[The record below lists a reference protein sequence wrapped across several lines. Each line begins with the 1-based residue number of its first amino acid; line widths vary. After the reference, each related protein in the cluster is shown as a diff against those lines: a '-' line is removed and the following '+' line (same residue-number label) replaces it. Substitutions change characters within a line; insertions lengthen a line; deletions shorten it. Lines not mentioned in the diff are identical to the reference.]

1 MTIKQISVQLA
12 NIPGQLAKLVDILD
26 KEDISAKAISAAST
40 AESSV
45 VRLVVN
51 DPDRAERVLE
61 TFGFTFEVQPVL
73 AVEVP
78 CHPAGMNAIVKPL
91 MDAEINIHYIYTTI
105 ERVGKETILILGVD
119 DHAQAAEIL
128 KEHWIHFVG
137 EQIYNL

>member
-1 MTIKQISVQLA
+1 MTIKQISVQLQ

-40 AESSV
+40 AESSI

-51 DPDRAERVLE
+51 DPDRAEKVLE
-61 TFGFTFEVQPVL
+61 TFGFTFEGQPVL

-105 ERVGKETILILGVD
+105 ERIGKETILILGVD
-119 DHAQAAEIL
+119 DHEEAAEIL
-128 KEHWIHFVG
+128 REHWIRFVG

>member
-1 MTIKQISVQLA
+1 MTIKQISVQLQ

-51 DPDRAERVLE
+51 DPDRAEKILE

-105 ERVGKETILILGVD
+105 ERIGKETILILGVD
-119 DHAQAAEIL
+119 DHEEAAEIL
-128 KEHWIHFVG
+128 KEHWVNFVG

>member
-105 ERVGKETILILGVD
+105 ERIGKETILILGVD
-119 DHAQAAEIL
+119 DHEQAAEIL
-128 KEHWIHFVG
+128 KEHWIHFIG

>member
-105 ERVGKETILILGVD
+105 ERIGKETILILGVD
-119 DHAQAAEIL
+119 DHEQAAEIL

>member
-1 MTIKQISVQLA
+1 MTIKQISVQLQ

-51 DPDRAERVLE
+51 DPDRAEKVLE

-91 MDAEINIHYIYTTI
+91 MDAVINIHYIYTTI
-105 ERVGKETILILGVD
+105 ERIGKETILILGVD
-119 DHAQAAEIL
+119 DHEEAAEIL
-128 KEHWIHFVG
+128 REHWIRFVG

>member
-105 ERVGKETILILGVD
+105 ERIGKETILILGVD
-119 DHAQAAEIL
+119 DHEEAAAIL

>member
-1 MTIKQISVQLA
+1 MTIKQISVQLQ

-51 DPDRAERVLE
+51 DPDRAEKVLE

-105 ERVGKETILILGVD
+105 ERIGKETILILGVD
-119 DHAQAAEIL
+119 DHEEAAEIL
-128 KEHWIHFVG
+128 REHWIRFVG
-137 EQIYNL
+137 EQIYSL

>member
-26 KEDISAKAISAAST
+26 KEDISAKAMSAAST

-105 ERVGKETILILGVD
+105 ERIGKETILILGVD
-119 DHAQAAEIL
+119 DHEEAAAIL
-128 KEHWIHFVG
+128 KENWIHFVG

>member
-105 ERVGKETILILGVD
+105 ERIGKETILILGVD
-119 DHAQAAEIL
+119 DHEEAAEIL

>member
-1 MTIKQISVQLA
+1 MTIKQISIRLA
-12 NIPGQLAKLVDILD
+12 NIPGQLAKLVDVLE

-40 AESSV
+40 AESST

-51 DPDRAERVLE
+51 DPDRAEKVLD

-105 ERVGKETILILGVD
+105 ERIGKETILILGVD
-119 DHAQAAEIL
+119 DHEQAAEIL
-128 KEHWIHFVG
+128 KEHWIHFIG

>member
-1 MTIKQISVQLA
+1 MTIKQISVQLQ

-51 DPDRAERVLE
+51 DPDRAEKVLE

-105 ERVGKETILILGVD
+105 ERIGKETILILGVD
-119 DHAQAAEIL
+119 DHEEAAEIL
-128 KEHWIHFVG
+128 REHCIRFVG

>member
-51 DPDRAERVLE
+51 DPERAERVLE

-105 ERVGKETILILGVD
+105 ERIGKETILILGVD
-119 DHAQAAEIL
+119 DHEEAAEIL
-128 KEHWIHFVG
+128 REHWIHFVG
-137 EQIYNL
+137 ERIYNL

>member
-12 NIPGQLAKLVDILD
+12 NVPGQLAKLVDILD
-26 KEDISAKAISAAST
+26 KEDIGVKAISAAST

-61 TFGFTFEVQPVL
+61 TFAFTFEVQPVL

-105 ERVGKETILILGVD
+105 ERIGKETILILGVD
-119 DHAQAAEIL
+119 DHEQAGEIL
-128 KEHWIHFVG
+128 RENWIRFVG

>member
-1 MTIKQISVQLA
+1 MTIKQISVQLQ

-40 AESSV
+40 AESSI

-51 DPDRAERVLE
+51 DPDRAEKVLE

-78 CHPAGMNAIVKPL
+78 CHPAWMNAIVKPL

-105 ERVGKETILILGVD
+105 ERIGKETILILGVD
-119 DHAQAAEIL
+119 DHEEAAEIL
-128 KEHWIHFVG
+128 REHWIRFVG

>member
-1 MTIKQISVQLA
+1 MTIKQISVQLQ

-51 DPDRAERVLE
+51 DPDRAEKVLE

-105 ERVGKETILILGVD
+105 ERIGKETILILGVD
-119 DHAQAAEIL
+119 DHDEAAEIL
-128 KEHWIHFVG
+128 REHWIRFVG
-137 EQIYNL
+137 EQIYSL

>member
-1 MTIKQISVQLA
+1 MTIKQISVQLQ

-40 AESSV
+40 AESSI

-51 DPDRAERVLE
+51 DPDRAEKVLE

-105 ERVGKETILILGVD
+105 ERIGKETILILGVD
-119 DHAQAAEIL
+119 DHEEAAEIL
-128 KEHWIHFVG
+128 REHWIRFVG

>member
-26 KEDISAKAISAAST
+26 KEDISAKAMSAAST

-91 MDAEINIHYIYTTI
+91 MDAEINIHYIYTTLD
-105 ERVGKETILILGVD
+105 RLGMNPGD
-119 DHAQAAEIL
+119 EEAAAIL

>member
-26 KEDISAKAISAAST
+26 KEDISAKAMSAAST

-105 ERVGKETILILGVD
+105 ERIGKETILILGVD
-119 DHAQAAEIL
+119 DHEEAAAIL

>member
-26 KEDISAKAISAAST
+26 KEDISAKAMSAAST

-105 ERVGKETILILGVD
+105 ERIGKETILILGVD
-119 DHAQAAEIL
+119 DHEEAAAIL
-128 KEHWIHFVG
+128 KDHWIHFVG

>member
-51 DPDRAERVLE
+51 DPDRAERVLD

-105 ERVGKETILILGVD
+105 ERIGKETILILGVD
-119 DHAQAAEIL
+119 DLEEAAEIL

>member
-1 MTIKQISVQLA
+1 MTIKQISVQLQ

-51 DPDRAERVLE
+51 DPDRAEKVLE

-78 CHPAGMNAIVKPL
+78 CHPAGMNAIGG
-91 MDAEINIHYIYTTI
+91 TI
-105 ERVGKETILILGVD
+105 CPDSSIMRTSTSWMGFNPPDSGSITW
-119 DHAQAAEIL
+119 HMS
-128 KEHWIHFVG
+128 
-137 EQIYNL
+137 